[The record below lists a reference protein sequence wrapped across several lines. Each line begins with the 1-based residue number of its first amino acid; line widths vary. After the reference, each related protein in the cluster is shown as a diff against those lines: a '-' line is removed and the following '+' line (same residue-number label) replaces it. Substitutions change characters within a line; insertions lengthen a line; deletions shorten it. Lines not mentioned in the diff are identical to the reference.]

1 MDLSY
6 ITNILGEDRE
16 NYFNAV
22 APPIMQT
29 SNFAFNTIEDLRTAL
44 KDESKCSLYTR
55 GINPTVEILRKKA
68 AALDEAED
76 ALIFSS
82 GVTAVF
88 MAVFPNVKSGDH
100 IVSVAKPYSWTTKL
114 FNDLLPRFNVT
125 CTMIDGT
132 KIENFENAI
141 QPNTKIIFLES
152 PNTLT
157 FELQDLEAVAK
168 LAKSKGIITIIDNTY
183 CSPLYQKPYKM
194 GIDLVMQTAT
204 KYTGGHSDTVAG
216 ILCGSSEMIKKI
228 FMSDY
233 LNVGAIISPFN
244 AWLLLRSL
252 RTLDLRLKKIFKT
265 TKEVIAAIDG
275 HPAISRLI
283 FPFHPSFPQYE
294 LAKKQ
299 MGDAGGLFTMILN
312 VKEIDQIEK
321 FCEGLKRYLIAVS
334 WGGHESL
341 VFPSCSGFDRNS
353 FDPSNE
359 NHRMVRVYIGLE
371 ESDVL
376 IEDILQS
383 LNNIK
388 QFSA

>member
-6 ITNILGEDRE
+6 IINILGEDRE
-16 NYFNAV
+16 NYYNAV
-22 APPIMQT
+22 APPIIQT
-29 SNFAFNTIEDLRTAL
+29 SNFAFDTIEDLRKAL
-44 KDESKCSLYTR
+44 KDESSCSLYTR
-55 GINPTVEILRKKA
+55 GINPTVEILRKKL

-76 ALIFSS
+76 ALVFSS
-82 GVTAVF
+82 GVTAIF

-114 FNDLLPRFNVT
+114 FNNLLPRFNVT

-132 KIENFENAI
+132 KLENFENAI
-141 QPNTKIIFLES
+141 QPNTRIIFLES

-168 LAKSKGIITIIDNTY
+168 LAKSRGIITIIDNSY
-183 CSPLYQKPYKM
+183 CSSLYQKPIKM

-216 ILCGSSEMIKKI
+216 ILCGSKEMIQKI
-228 FMSDY
+228 FISDF

-252 RTLDLRLKKIFKT
+252 RTLDIRLQKIFTT
-265 TKEVIAAIDG
+265 TKEVVAAIDN
-275 HPAISRLI
+275 HPSVSRII

-299 MGDAGGLFTMILN
+299 MLDAGGLFTLILN
-312 VKEIDQIEK
+312 VKTIEQVEK
-321 FCEGLKRYLIAVS
+321 FCENLERFLVAVS

-341 VFPSCSGFDRNS
+341 VFPVCAGIQKEEFN
-353 FDPSNE
+353 PANE

-371 ESDVL
+371 DSKPL
-376 IEDILQS
+376 IEDMINS
-383 LNNIK
+383 LNFIK
-388 QFSA
+388 

>member
-1 MDLSY
+1 MDISY
-6 ITNILGEDRE
+6 IANILGEERE

-22 APPIMQT
+22 APPIIQT
-29 SNFAFNTIEDLRTAL
+29 SNFAFKTIEDLRQAL
-44 KDESKCSLYTR
+44 KDESTCSLYTR
-55 GINPTVEILRKKA
+55 GINPTIEILRKKV

-76 ALIFSS
+76 SLIFSS
-82 GVTAVF
+82 GVSAVF

-100 IVSVAKPYSWTTKL
+100 IVSVAKPYSWTTHL

-132 KIENFENAI
+132 KIENFEKAI

-168 LAKSKGIITIIDNTY
+168 LAKSKDIITVIDNTY
-183 CSPLYQKPYKM
+183 CSPLYQKPIKM

-204 KYTGGHSDTVAG
+204 KYAGGHSDTVAG
-216 ILCGSSEMIKKI
+216 ILCGSKEMIHKI

-244 AWLLLRSL
+244 AWLLLRSI
-252 RTLDLRLKKIFKT
+252 RTLDIRLQKIFKT
-265 TKEVIAAIDG
+265 TKEVVAAIDK
-275 HPAISRLI
+275 HPKISRII

-294 LAKKQ
+294 LAKRQ
-299 MGDAGGLFTMILN
+299 MKDAGGLFTLVLN
-312 VKEIDQIEK
+312 ADKLEQVEK
-321 FCEGLKRYLIAVS
+321 LCESLKRFLVAVS

-341 VFPSCSGFDRNS
+341 VFPVCSGIARDE
-353 FDPSNE
+353 FDPNNE
-359 NHRMVRVYIGLE
+359 NHRMVRIYIGLE
-371 ESDVL
+371 DSEVL
-376 IEDILQS
+376 INDILQA
-383 LNNIK
+383 LNSI
-388 QFSA
+388 

>member
-6 ITNILGEDRE
+6 IINILGEERE
-16 NYFNAV
+16 NYYNAV
-22 APPIMQT
+22 APPIIQT
-29 SNFAFNTIEDLRTAL
+29 SNFSFNSIEDLRKAL
-44 KDESKCSLYTR
+44 QDESSTSLYTR
-55 GINPTVEILRKKA
+55 GINPTVEILRKKV
-68 AALDEAED
+68 AALDDAED
-76 ALIFSS
+76 ALVFSS
-82 GVTAVF
+82 GVTAIF

-114 FNDLLPRFNVT
+114 FNNLLPRFDVT

-132 KIENFENAI
+132 KLENFENAI

-168 LAKSKGIITIIDNTY
+168 LAKSKGIITIIDNSY
-183 CSPLYQKPYKM
+183 CSSLYQKPINM

-216 ILCGSSEMIKKI
+216 ILCGSKEMIQKI
-228 FMSDY
+228 FISDF

-252 RTLDLRLKKIFKT
+252 RTLDIRLQKIFKT
-265 TKEVIAAIDG
+265 TKEVVAAIDN
-275 HPAISRLI
+275 HPAISRII

-299 MGDAGGLFTMILN
+299 MLDAGGLFTLILN
-312 VKEIDQIEK
+312 VKSIAEIEK
-321 FCEGLKRYLIAVS
+321 FCENLNRFLVAVS

-341 VFPSCSGFDRNS
+341 VFPTCAGIRKED

-371 ESDVL
+371 DSEPL
-376 IEDILQS
+376 IADMLQS
-383 LNNIK
+383 LDKIK
-388 QFSA
+388 

>member
-6 ITNILGEDRE
+6 IINILGEERE

-29 SNFAFNTIEDLRTAL
+29 SNFAFKTIDELRETL
-44 KDESKCSLYTR
+44 KDESSRPLYTR
-55 GINPTVEILRKKA
+55 GINPTIEILRKKL
-68 AALDEAED
+68 AALDDAED
-76 ALIFSS
+76 ALVFSS

-88 MAVFPNVKSGDH
+88 MAVFPFVSAGDH

-114 FNDLLPRFNVT
+114 FNNMLPRFNVN

-157 FELQDLEAVAK
+157 YELQDLEAVAK
-168 LAKSKGIITIIDNTY
+168 LAKSKGILTVIDNSY
-183 CSPLYQKPYKM
+183 CSPLYQKPINF

-216 ILCGSSEMIKKI
+216 ILSGSRELIEKI
-228 FMSDY
+228 FMADY

-252 RTLDLRLKKIFKT
+252 RTFDIRLQKIFKT
-265 TKEVIAAIDG
+265 TKEVVAALDKHPKIDR
-275 HPAISRLI
+275 IL

-299 MGDAGGLFTMILN
+299 MGDAGGLFTIVLN
-312 VKEIDQIEK
+312 VKKVEQIEK
-321 FCEGLKRYLIAVS
+321 FCESLNRFLIAVS

-341 VFPSCSGFDRNS
+341 AFPVCSQMPRNEFDS
-353 FDPSNE
+353 SIE
-359 NHRMVRVYIGLE
+359 NHRMIRFYIGLE
-371 ESDVL
+371 DSNVL
-376 IEDILQS
+376 IEDL
-383 LNNIK
+383 LK
-388 QFSA
+388 AFELL